1 MMKLKR
7 MIEDLEKLRDGYEEL
22 RLLIADQVRDHQID
36 EAKENLDKLLRLKTA
51 IEQMENIEVN
61 IQ

>member
-1 MMKLKR
+1 